1 MKHGSFLV
9 QRTPK
14 IPGVCLNFLWVNRKK
29 TPTTS
34 MWTSSLRFQGNWSGT
49 TTFMC
54 PGFRPCSFFFL
65 VFCNCTIILKFRHIV
80 ANPFCLDLWSRWF
93 MVDFR
98 ERWKMV
104 EIYYPFEGEI
114 DSLSSGGHHFLFLLT
129 GQTRMSI
136 LSPVHH
142 HDRDFCWSFEPKT
155 NKSKVDKQ
163 LLTPHLFTIEH
174 EGKQVLHF
182 FNPSDIW
189 PLKLGTVGP
198 NFPTS
203 LGCFYSYGGFTN
215 KNGSLTTKIG
225 I

>member
-1 MKHGSFLV
+1 M
-9 QRTPK
+9 
-14 IPGVCLNFLWVNRKK
+14 
-29 TPTTS
+29 
-34 MWTSSLRFQGNWSGT
+34 
-49 TTFMC
+49 
-54 PGFRPCSFFFL
+54 FFFL
-65 VFCNCTIILKFRHIV
+65 CNKLQKPQGSASASFEWTERRPLRHLCGRLRWDFRETEVERQLSCALDSDPALFFLLFCNCTIILKFRHIV

-98 ERWKMV
+98 ERWKMM
-104 EIYYPFEGEI
+104 EIYYPFEGGI
-114 DSLSSGGHHFLFLLT
+114 DSLSSGVHHFLFLLT

-142 HDRDFCWSFEPKT
+142 HDRDFCWSFEHKT

-174 EGKQVLHF
+174 EDKQVLHF

-189 PLKLGTVGP
+189 PLKLGAVGP

-203 LGCFYSYGGFTN
+203 LGCFYSCGGFTN
-215 KNGSLTTKIG
+215 KNESLTTKLG